1 MLLSVGAAQEIVWS
15 IILHTIN
22 HSKHKLSPCTKYGE
36 DYYQIIPGYSLA
48 IGPQLKWGA
57 INNKMSRL
65 INICYL
71 KHDSQLLA
79 VKIP

>member
-1 MLLSVGAAQEIVWS
+1 MLLLQFNSKCLMLLSVGAAQEIIWS

-48 IGPQLKWGA
+48 IGPQLKWGG
-57 INNKMSRL
+57 NK
-65 INICYL
+65 
-71 KHDSQLLA
+71 
-79 VKIP
+79 